1 MSTPVRR
8 WLVLVGIVAL
18 AFNLRPAAVS
28 VGPVLDD
35 VRTGL
40 GMSAAEAGLLTSL
53 PVVAFAVFGA
63 LASRLARAV
72 GPHRVVLGSLVA
84 VAAGLL
90 ARSQV
95 EHVGAF
101 LALSLLALAGMAT
114 GNVVLPALVK
124 RHFPDS
130 VGRVTAAYTTSLA
143 VGLTAAS
150 VLTVPVSDDWRTG
163 LALWAL
169 TAAVAALPWL
179 GLLGLDRSARGAE
192 EGEEGGPIGLAQVAR
207 TRLGWAM
214 ALTFGLQSL
223 QAYAIF
229 GWFAAIYRE
238 AGFSGTT
245 AGLLLGVI
253 TATSIPTSLVV
264 PRLAAARPDA
274 RPLMVGFVVC
284 YVVGYLGLAL
294 APAAG
299 AVVWAVLI
307 GLGTASFPF
316 VLTLIGLRARTAAGT
331 AALSGFTQPV
341 GYLVAAPGPFLVG
354 LLHDASGSWTLPLL
368 VLTALTLPLLA
379 AGLVAARPAAI
390 EDQVR

>member
-1 MSTPVRR
+1 M
-8 WLVLVGIVAL
+8 LLGIVAL

-35 VRTGL
+35 VRAGL
-40 GMSAAEAGLLTSL
+40 DMSAAEAGLLTSL

-63 LASRLARAV
+63 LASRLARAA

-179 GLLGLDRSARGAE
+179 GLLGLEGGSRGAAERE
-192 EGEEGGPIGLAQVAR
+192 EGSPISLAQVGR

-214 ALTFGLQSL
+214 ALLFGLQSL

-284 YVVGYLGLAL
+284 YVIGYLGLAW

>member
-1 MSTPVRR
+1 MSTPTRR

-35 VRTGL
+35 VRAGL

-84 VAAGLL
+84 VTVGLL
-90 ARSQV
+90 GRSQV

-101 LALSLLALAGMAT
+101 LALSLVALAGMAT

-163 LALWAL
+163 LALWAV

-179 GLLGLDRSARGAE
+179 GLLGLDRGARDAERE
-192 EGEEGGPIGLAQVAR
+192 EGTPITLAQVAR

-214 ALTFGLQSL
+214 ALLFGLQSL

-354 LLHDASGSWTLPLL
+354 LLHDSTGGWTVPLL

-379 AGLVAARPAAI
+379 AGLVAGRPAAI